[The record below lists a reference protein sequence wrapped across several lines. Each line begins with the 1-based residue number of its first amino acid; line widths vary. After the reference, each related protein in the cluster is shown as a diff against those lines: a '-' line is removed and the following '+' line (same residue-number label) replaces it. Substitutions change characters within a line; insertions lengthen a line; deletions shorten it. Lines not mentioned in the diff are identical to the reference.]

1 MLHASRSLQGC
12 RQTSAQQPCRAVPVQ
27 ASRRRAVHVAA
38 HGAPSASAQKGPKM
52 TGFVGEMR
60 AVAMKLHT
68 KEQAPKEG
76 GIKAPKPVTAW
87 APTLKGYLQFLA
99 ESEVVY
105 SAFES
110 IMQEAAHPE
119 YAKFQNTGL
128 ERTAALREDIQW
140 MQQAHNLPAPVVE
153 EDGPGKLYALHLQQ
167 LARDDP
173 QFFICHYYN
182 YFFAHT
188 AGGRMIGTKVA
199 QMLLDGKELKFYQ
212 YSGDVAEL
220 LDGVRASINELAEQW
235 TREQKDHCL
244 RETADAFQYSG
255 KLMKCMTE

>member
-1 MLHASRSLQGC
+1 MLRS
-12 RQTSAQQPCRAVPVQ
+12 A
-27 ASRRRAVHVAA
+27 VAA
-38 HGAPSASAQKGPKM
+38 LWPLLSLLHNYCNRSGAMPQVMSVALLPDASNS
-52 TGFVGEMR
+52 
-60 AVAMKLHT
+60 
-68 KEQAPKEG
+68 
-76 GIKAPKPVTAW
+76 I
-87 APTLKGYLQFLA
+87 LA
-99 ESEVVY
+99 D
-105 SAFES
+105 
-110 IMQEAAHPE
+110 
-119 YAKFQNTGL
+119 AKFQNTGL